1 MPEEIISVTPNLIRE
16 ILPPRLV
23 YSKKGDNVI
32 VLVIGGSGIYHGAPL
47 LSTLAALRSGVDL
60 VYTAVPKSNVAPLRS
75 FSPNV
80 IALPF
85 PNDRFTRGS
94 AKQLLKMLP
103 KKPDVVAI
111 GMGMAIEKPASLV
124 YMVKELKNMGTKL
137 LLDASALIPEILDHI
152 SGTDTIVTPHFGEY
166 KRLFQKEKNYCDEIK
181 DTTTTTIQEQASNAY
196 NLAKKYG
203 ITIILKGYNN
213 IICNG
218 SHPEKHDE
226 EEEKP
231 LAVIKRTTPAMTVG
245 GCGDVLSGV
254 VAGLLTK
261 MQDSFSAS
269 IAGVYLCGIAGSLAY
284 KRVGLHMVATD
295 LIEELPNAMKTFD
308 KINSKPQPF
317 SKVRE

>member
-1 MPEEIISVTPNLIRE
+1 MPEEEEIISVTPELIQE

-23 YSKKGDNVI
+23 ASKKGDNGI
-32 VLVIGGSGIYHGAPL
+32 VLIVGGSGIYHGAPL

-60 VYTAVPKSNVAPLRS
+60 VYTAVPKPNVAPLRS

-85 PNDRFTRGS
+85 ANDRFTIGS
-94 AKQLLKMLP
+94 AKQLLKILP

-111 GMGMAIEKPASLV
+111 GMGMAIEKKPESLI
-124 YMVKELKNMGTKL
+124 YMIKELRKMGAKL
-137 LLDASALIPEILDHI
+137 LLDASALIPEILESI
-152 SGTDTIVTPHFGEY
+152 SGTNTIVTPHFGEY
-166 KRLFQKEKNYCDEIK
+166 KRLFQKEENYRDITEM
-181 DTTTTTIQEQASNAY
+181 TTTVNLQEQTLNVY

-218 SHPEKHDE
+218 SQPQKQQEQKKNEDI
-226 EEEKP
+226 
-231 LAVIKRTTPAMTVG
+231 AVIRRTTPAMTVG

-261 MQDSFSAS
+261 MQDTFSAS

-284 KRVGLHMVATD
+284 QRVGLHMVATD
-295 LIEELPNAMKTFD
+295 LIEELPNAMKPFD
-308 KINSKPQPF
+308 KINSNP
-317 SKVRE
+317 

>member
-1 MPEEIISVTPNLIRE
+1 MPEEEEIISVTPELIQE

-23 YSKKGDNVI
+23 ASKKGDNGI
-32 VLVIGGSGIYHGAPL
+32 VLIVGGSGIYHGAPL

-60 VYTAVPKSNVAPLRS
+60 VYTAVPKPNVAPLRS

-80 IALPF
+80 IALPSA
-85 PNDRFTRGS
+85 NDRFTIGS
-94 AKQLLKMLP
+94 AKQLLKILP

-111 GMGMAIEKPASLV
+111 GMGMAKEKKPESLI
-124 YMVKELKNMGTKL
+124 YMIKELKKMGAKL
-137 LLDASALIPEILDHI
+137 LLDASALIPEILESI
-152 SGTDTIVTPHFGEY
+152 SGTNTIVTPHFGEY
-166 KRLFQKEKNYCDEIK
+166 KRLFQKEENYK
-181 DTTTTTIQEQASNAY
+181 DITEMTTTVNLKEQTLNVY

-218 SHPEKHDE
+218 SQPQKQQEQKKNE
-226 EEEKP
+226 AI
-231 LAVIKRTTPAMTVG
+231 AVIRRTTPAMTVG

-261 MQDSFSAS
+261 MQDTFSAS

-284 KRVGLHMVATD
+284 QRVGLHMVATD
-295 LIEELPNAMKTFD
+295 LIEELPNAMKPFD
-308 KINSKPQPF
+308 KINSNP
-317 SKVRE
+317 

>member
-1 MPEEIISVTPNLIRE
+1 MPKEEEIISVTPELIQE

-23 YSKKGDNVI
+23 ASKKGDNGI
-32 VLVIGGSGIYHGAPL
+32 VLIVGGSGIYHGAPL

-60 VYTAVPKSNVAPLRS
+60 VYTAVPKPNVAPLRS

-85 PNDRFTRGS
+85 ANDRFTIGS
-94 AKQLLKMLP
+94 AKQLLKILP

-111 GMGMAIEKPASLV
+111 GMGMAKEKKPESLI
-124 YMVKELKNMGTKL
+124 YMIKELKKMGAKL
-137 LLDASALIPEILDHI
+137 LLDASALIPEILESI
-152 SGTDTIVTPHFGEY
+152 SGTNTIVTPHFGEY
-166 KRLFQKEKNYCDEIK
+166 KRLFQKEENYK
-181 DTTTTTIQEQASNAY
+181 DITEMTTTVNLQEQTLNVY

-218 SHPEKHDE
+218 SQPQKQQEQKKNE
-226 EEEKP
+226 AI
-231 LAVIKRTTPAMTVG
+231 AVIRRTTPAMTVG

-254 VAGLLTK
+254 VVGLLTK
-261 MQDSFSAS
+261 MQDNFSAS

-284 KRVGLHMVATD
+284 QRVGLHMVATD
-295 LIEELPNAMKTFD
+295 LIEELPNAMKPFD
-308 KINSKPQPF
+308 KINSNP
-317 SKVRE
+317 

>member
-1 MPEEIISVTPNLIRE
+1 MPEEEIISVTPEIIQE

-23 YSKKGDNVI
+23 ASKKGDNGI
-32 VLVIGGSGIYHGAPL
+32 VLIVGGSGIYHGAPL

-60 VYTAVPKSNVAPLRS
+60 VYTAVPKPNVAPLRS

-85 PNDRFTRGS
+85 ANDRFTIGS
-94 AKQLLKMLP
+94 AKQLLKILP

-111 GMGMAIEKPASLV
+111 GMGMAIEKKPESLI
-124 YMVKELKNMGTKL
+124 YMIKELKKMGAKL
-137 LLDASALIPEILDHI
+137 LLDASALIPEILEPI
-152 SGTDTIVTPHFGEY
+152 SGTNTIVTPHFGEY
-166 KRLFQKEKNYCDEIK
+166 KRLFQKEENYRNITEV
-181 DTTTTTIQEQASNAY
+181 TTTVDLQGQTLNVY

-218 SHPEKHDE
+218 SQPQKQQKEQKKDE
-226 EEEKP
+226 AI
-231 LAVIKRTTPAMTVG
+231 AVIRRTTPAMTVG

-261 MQDSFSAS
+261 MQDTFSAS

-284 KRVGLHMVATD
+284 QRVGLHMVATD
-295 LIEELPNAMKTFD
+295 LIEELPNAMKPFD
-308 KINSKPQPF
+308 KIN
-317 SKVRE
+317 

>member
-1 MPEEIISVTPNLIRE
+1 MPKEEEIISVTPELIQE

-23 YSKKGDNVI
+23 ASKKGDNGI
-32 VLVIGGSGIYHGAPL
+32 VLIVGGSGIYHGAPL

-60 VYTAVPKSNVAPLRS
+60 VYTAVPKPNVAPLRS

-85 PNDRFTRGS
+85 ANDRFTIGS
-94 AKQLLKMLP
+94 AKQLLKILP

-111 GMGMAIEKPASLV
+111 GMGMAIEKKPESLI
-124 YMVKELKNMGTKL
+124 YMIKELKKMGAKL
-137 LLDASALIPEILDHI
+137 LLDASALIPEILESI
-152 SGTDTIVTPHFGEY
+152 SGTNTIVTPHFGEY
-166 KRLFQKEKNYCDEIK
+166 KRLFQKEENYRDITEM
-181 DTTTTTIQEQASNAY
+181 TTTVNLKEQTLNVY

-218 SHPEKHDE
+218 SQPQKQQEQKKNE
-226 EEEKP
+226 AI
-231 LAVIKRTTPAMTVG
+231 AVIRRTTPAMTVG

-261 MQDSFSAS
+261 MQDNFSAS

-284 KRVGLHMVATD
+284 QRVGLHMVATD
-295 LIEELPNAMKTFD
+295 LIEELPNAMKPFD
-308 KINSKPQPF
+308 KINSKP
-317 SKVRE
+317 

>member
-1 MPEEIISVTPNLIRE
+1 MPKEEEIISVTPELIQE

-23 YSKKGDNVI
+23 ASKKGDNGI
-32 VLVIGGSGIYHGAPL
+32 VLIVGGSGIYHGAPL

-60 VYTAVPKSNVAPLRS
+60 VYTAVPKPNVAPLRS

-80 IALPF
+80 IALPSA
-85 PNDRFTRGS
+85 NDRFTIGS
-94 AKQLLKMLP
+94 AKQLLKILP

-111 GMGMAIEKPASLV
+111 GMGMAKEKKPESLI
-124 YMVKELKNMGTKL
+124 YMIKELKKMGAKL
-137 LLDASALIPEILDHI
+137 LLDASALIPEILESI
-152 SGTDTIVTPHFGEY
+152 SGTNTIVTPHFGEY
-166 KRLFQKEKNYCDEIK
+166 KRLFQKEENYK
-181 DTTTTTIQEQASNAY
+181 DITEMTTTVNLKEQTLNVY

-218 SHPEKHDE
+218 SQPQKQQEQKKNE
-226 EEEKP
+226 AI
-231 LAVIKRTTPAMTVG
+231 AVIRRTTPAMTVG

-261 MQDSFSAS
+261 MQDTFSAS

-284 KRVGLHMVATD
+284 QRVGLHMVATD
-295 LIEELPNAMKTFD
+295 LIEELPNAMKPFD
-308 KINSKPQPF
+308 KINSKP
-317 SKVRE
+317 

>member
-1 MPEEIISVTPNLIRE
+1 MPEEEEIISVTPELIQE

-23 YSKKGDNVI
+23 ASKKGDNGI
-32 VLVIGGSGIYHGAPL
+32 VLIVGGSGIYHGAPL

-60 VYTAVPKSNVAPLRS
+60 VYTAVPKPNVAPLRS

-85 PNDRFTRGS
+85 ANDRFTIGS
-94 AKQLLKMLP
+94 AKQLLKILP

-111 GMGMAIEKPASLV
+111 GMGMAIEKKPESLI
-124 YMVKELKNMGTKL
+124 YMIKELKKMGAKL
-137 LLDASALIPEILDHI
+137 LLDASALIPEILESI
-152 SGTDTIVTPHFGEY
+152 SGTNTIVTPHFGEY
-166 KRLFQKEKNYCDEIK
+166 KRLFQKEENYRDITEM
-181 DTTTTTIQEQASNAY
+181 TTTVNLQEQTLNVY

-218 SHPEKHDE
+218 SQPQKQQEQKKNE
-226 EEEKP
+226 AI
-231 LAVIKRTTPAMTVG
+231 AVIRRTTPAMTVG

-261 MQDSFSAS
+261 MQDTFSAS

-284 KRVGLHMVATD
+284 QRVGLHMVATD
-295 LIEELPNAMKTFD
+295 LIEELPNAMKPFD
-308 KINSKPQPF
+308 KINSNP
-317 SKVRE
+317 

>member
-1 MPEEIISVTPNLIRE
+1 MPKEEEIISVTPELIQE

-23 YSKKGDNVI
+23 ASKKGDNGI
-32 VLVIGGSGIYHGAPL
+32 VLIVGGSGIYHGAPL

-60 VYTAVPKSNVAPLRS
+60 VYTAVPKPNVAPLRS

-85 PNDRFTRGS
+85 ANDRFTIGS
-94 AKQLLKMLP
+94 AKQLLKILP

-111 GMGMAIEKPASLV
+111 GMGMAKEKKPESLI
-124 YMVKELKNMGTKL
+124 YMIKELKKMGAKL
-137 LLDASALIPEILDHI
+137 LLDASALIPEILESI
-152 SGTDTIVTPHFGEY
+152 SGTNTIVTPHFGEY
-166 KRLFQKEKNYCDEIK
+166 KRLFQKEENYK
-181 DTTTTTIQEQASNAY
+181 DITEMTTTVNLQEQTLNVY

-218 SHPEKHDE
+218 SQPQKQQEQKKDE
-226 EEEKP
+226 AI
-231 LAVIKRTTPAMTVG
+231 AVIRRTTPAMTVG
-245 GCGDVLSGV
+245 GCGDVLSGL

-261 MQDSFSAS
+261 MQDTFSAS

-284 KRVGLHMVATD
+284 QRVGLHMVATD
-295 LIEELPNAMKTFD
+295 LIEELPNAMKPFD
-308 KINSKPQPF
+308 KINSKP
-317 SKVRE
+317 

>member
-1 MPEEIISVTPNLIRE
+1 MPKEEEIISVTPELIQE

-23 YSKKGDNVI
+23 ASKKGDNGI
-32 VLVIGGSGIYHGAPL
+32 VLIVGGSGIYHGAPL

-60 VYTAVPKSNVAPLRS
+60 VYTAVPKPNVAPLRS

-80 IALPF
+80 IALPSA
-85 PNDRFTRGS
+85 NDRFTIGS
-94 AKQLLKMLP
+94 AKQLLKILP

-111 GMGMAIEKPASLV
+111 GMGMAKEKKPESLI
-124 YMVKELKNMGTKL
+124 YMIKELKKMGAKL
-137 LLDASALIPEILDHI
+137 LLDASALIPEILESI
-152 SGTDTIVTPHFGEY
+152 SGTNTIVTPHFGEY
-166 KRLFQKEKNYCDEIK
+166 KRLFQKEENYK
-181 DTTTTTIQEQASNAY
+181 DITEMTTTVNLKEQTLNVY

-218 SHPEKHDE
+218 SQPQKQQEQKKNE
-226 EEEKP
+226 AI
-231 LAVIKRTTPAMTVG
+231 AVIRRTTPAMTVG

-261 MQDSFSAS
+261 MQDTFSAS

-284 KRVGLHMVATD
+284 QRVGLHMVATD
-295 LIEELPNAMKTFD
+295 LIEELPNAMKPFD
-308 KINSKPQPF
+308 KIN
-317 SKVRE
+317 